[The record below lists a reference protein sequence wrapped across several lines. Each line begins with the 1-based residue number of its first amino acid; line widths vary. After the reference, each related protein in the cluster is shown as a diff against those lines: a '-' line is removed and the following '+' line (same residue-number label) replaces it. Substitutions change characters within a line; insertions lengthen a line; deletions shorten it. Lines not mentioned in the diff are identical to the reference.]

1 MKGILDRI
9 EDGRHAVIL
18 VEKEGVELILPADRL
33 PEGSR
38 INSWFTIDAENGQL
52 MVTLDEELSLAKSGQ
67 AEELIARLRTR
78 KKGSR
83 FKRN

>member
-18 VEKEGVELILPADRL
+18 VEEEGVELVLPANRL
-33 PEGSR
+33 PEGSQV
-38 INSWFTIDAENGQL
+38 NSWFTIDAENGQL
-52 MVTLDEELSLAKSGQ
+52 AVTLDEETSNAKSVQ
-67 AEELIARLRTR
+67 AEELMTRLRT
-78 KKGSR
+78 KKKRSR

>member
-18 VEKEGVELILPADRL
+18 VEEEGIELVLPANRL
-33 PEGSR
+33 PEGSQV
-38 INSWFTIDAENGQL
+38 NSWFTIDAENGQL
-52 MVTLDEELSLAKSGQ
+52 AVTLDEEATFSKSKQ
-67 AEELIARLRTR
+67 ADDLMTRLRT
-78 KKGSR
+78 KKKRSR

>member
-9 EDGRHAVIL
+9 EDSRHAVIL
-18 VEKEGVELILPADRL
+18 VEEEGIELILPVNRL
-33 PEGSR
+33 PEGSQ

-52 MVTLDEELSLAKSGQ
+52 MIALDEELSLAKSEQ
-67 AEELIARLRTR
+67 AEELMTRLRTK

>member
-18 VEKEGVELILPADRL
+18 VEEEGVELVLPANLL
-33 PEGSR
+33 PEGSQV
-38 INSWFTIDAENGQL
+38 NSWFTIDAENGQL
-52 MVTLDEELSLAKSGQ
+52 AVTLDEETSNAKSVQ
-67 AEELIARLRTR
+67 AEELMTRLRTK

>member
-9 EDGRHAVIL
+9 EDDRHAVIL
-18 VEKEGVELILPADRL
+18 VEEEGIELVLPANRL
-33 PEGSR
+33 PEGSQ

-52 MVTLDEELSLAKSGQ
+52 AVTLDEETSNAKNVQ
-67 AEELIARLRTR
+67 AEELMTRLRTK

>member
-18 VEKEGVELILPADRL
+18 VEEEGVELILPANRL
-33 PEGSR
+33 PEGSQ

-52 MVTLDEELSLAKSGQ
+52 MITLDEELSLAKSEQ
-67 AEELIARLRTR
+67 AEELMTRLRIK

>member
-1 MKGILDRI
+1 MKGFFDRI
-9 EDGRHAVIL
+9 EDGGHAVIL
-18 VEKEGVELILPADRL
+18 VEEEGIELVFPADRL

-38 INSWFTIDAENGQL
+38 VNSWFIIEAENGQL
-52 MVTLDEELSLAKSGQ
+52 AVTLDGETSLAKSEQ
-67 AEELIARLRTR
+67 AEELMTRLRTK

>member
-18 VEKEGVELILPADRL
+18 VEDEGVELVLPATCL

-38 INSWFTIDAENGQL
+38 IDSWLTIGAEQGQL
-52 MVTLDEELSLAKSGQ
+52 TVTLDEKLSLAKSEQ
-67 AEELIARLRTR
+67 AEELMTRLRTK

-83 FKRN
+83 FKRD

>member
-18 VEKEGVELILPADRL
+18 LEEEGIELVLPADRL
-33 PEGSR
+33 PEGSQV
-38 INSWFTIDAENGQL
+38 NSWFTIDEENGQL
-52 MVTLDEELSLAKSGQ
+52 AVILDEKTSLAKEEQ
-67 AEELIARLRTR
+67 AEELMARLRTK

>member
-18 VEKEGVELILPADRL
+18 VEEEGIELILPANCL
-33 PEGSR
+33 PEGSQ
-38 INSWFTIDAENGQL
+38 INSWFTIDTENGQL
-52 MVTLDEELSLAKSGQ
+52 MMALDEELSLAKSEQ
-67 AEELIARLRTR
+67 AEELMARLRTK

>member
-9 EDGRHAVIL
+9 EDGIYAVIL
-18 VEKEGVELILPADRL
+18 VEDEGLELVLPANRL

-38 INSWFTIDAENGQL
+38 INSWFTIEGKNGEL
-52 MVTLDEELSLAKSGQ
+52 AVVLDEETSLIKREQ
-67 AEELIARLRTR
+67 AEELMSRLRTK

>member
-18 VEKEGVELILPADRL
+18 VEEEGIELILPANRL
-33 PEGSR
+33 PEGSQ
-38 INSWFTIDAENGQL
+38 INSWFTIDTENGQL
-52 MVTLDEELSLAKSGQ
+52 MMALDEELSLAKSEQ
-67 AEELIARLRTR
+67 AEELMARLRKK

>member
-9 EDGRHAVIL
+9 EGGRHAVIL
-18 VEKEGVELILPADRL
+18 VEEEGVELVLPANLL
-33 PEGSR
+33 PEGSQV
-38 INSWFTIDAENGQL
+38 NSWFTIDAENGQL
-52 MVTLDEELSLAKSGQ
+52 AVTLDEETSNAKSVQ
-67 AEELIARLRTR
+67 AEELMTRLRTK

>member
-9 EDGRHAVIL
+9 EDGIYAVIL
-18 VEKEGVELILPADRL
+18 VEDEGLELVLPANRL
-33 PEGSR
+33 PEGSQ
-38 INSWFTIDAENGQL
+38 IYCWFTIDAENGQL
-52 MVTLDEELSLAKSGQ
+52 AVTLDEETSLMKKGR
-67 AEELIARLRTR
+67 AEELMGRLRTK

>member
-9 EDGRHAVIL
+9 EDERHAVIL
-18 VEKEGVELILPADRL
+18 VEEEGIELVLPANRL
-33 PEGSR
+33 PEGSH

-52 MVTLDEELSLAKSGQ
+52 AVTLDEETSMAKREQ
-67 AEELIARLRTR
+67 AEELITRLRTK

-83 FKRN
+83 FKRK

>member
-18 VEKEGVELILPADRL
+18 VEEEGIELILPANRL
-33 PEGSR
+33 PAGSQ

-52 MVTLDEELSLAKSGQ
+52 MIALDKELSLAKSEQ
-67 AEELIARLRTR
+67 AEELMTRLRTK

>member
-9 EDGRHAVIL
+9 EDGRHAIIL
-18 VEKEGVELILPADRL
+18 VEEEGVELVLPANRL
-33 PEGSR
+33 PEGSQV
-38 INSWFTIDAENGQL
+38 NSWFTIDAEDGQL
-52 MVTLDEELSLAKSGQ
+52 AVTLDEETSIAKTAQ
-67 AEELIARLRTR
+67 AEELVARLRTK

>member
-9 EDGRHAVIL
+9 EDGIHAVIL
-18 VEKEGVELILPADRL
+18 VEDEGLELVLPANCL

-38 INSWFTIDAENGQL
+38 IYSWFTIDAENGQL
-52 MVTLDEELSLAKSGQ
+52 AVTLDEETSLMKKRR
-67 AEELIARLRTR
+67 AEELMARLRTK

-83 FKRN
+83 FKRD

>member
-9 EDGRHAVIL
+9 EDGIYAVIL
-18 VEKEGVELILPADRL
+18 VEEEGVELVLPANRL

-52 MVTLDEELSLAKSGQ
+52 AIILDEETSLIKRGQ
-67 AEELIARLRTR
+67 AEELMARLRTK

>member
-18 VEKEGVELILPADRL
+18 VEEEGVELVLPANRL
-33 PEGSR
+33 PEGSQV
-38 INSWFTIDAENGQL
+38 NSWFTIDAENGQL
-52 MVTLDEELSLAKSGQ
+52 AVTLDEETSNAKSVQ
-67 AEELIARLRTR
+67 AEELMTRLRTK

>member
-9 EDGRHAVIL
+9 EDGIYAVIL
-18 VEKEGVELILPADRL
+18 VEDEGLELVLPANRL

-38 INSWFTIDAENGQL
+38 IYSWFTIDAENGQL
-52 MVTLDEELSLAKSGQ
+52 AVTLDEETSLIKSGQ
-67 AEELIARLRTR
+67 AEELVGRLRMK

>member
-9 EDGRHAVIL
+9 EGGRHAVIL
-18 VEKEGVELILPADRL
+18 VEEEGVELVLPANLL
-33 PEGSR
+33 PEGSQV
-38 INSWFTIDAENGQL
+38 NSWFTIDAENGQL
-52 MVTLDEELSLAKSGQ
+52 AVTLDEETSNAKNVQ
-67 AEELIARLRTR
+67 AEELMTRLRTK

>member
-9 EDGRHAVIL
+9 EDGRYAVIL
-18 VEKEGVELILPADRL
+18 VEEEGIELILPANRL

-52 MVTLDEELSLAKSGQ
+52 MMALDEELSLAKSEQ
-67 AEELIARLRTR
+67 AEELMARLRKK

>member
-18 VEKEGVELILPADRL
+18 VEEEGVELVLPANRL
-33 PEGSR
+33 PEGSQV
-38 INSWFTIDAENGQL
+38 NSWFTIDAENGQL
-52 MVTLDEELSLAKSGQ
+52 AVTLDEETSIAKTGQ
-67 AEELIARLRTR
+67 AEELMTRLRT
-78 KKGSR
+78 KKKRSR

>member
-18 VEKEGVELILPADRL
+18 VEEEGIELILPANRL

-52 MVTLDEELSLAKSGQ
+52 MMALDEELSLAKSEQ
-67 AEELIARLRTR
+67 AEELMARLRKK

>member
-9 EDGRHAVIL
+9 EDDRHAVIL
-18 VEKEGVELILPADRL
+18 VEEEGIELVLPANRL
-33 PEGSR
+33 PEGSQ

-52 MVTLDEELSLAKSGQ
+52 AVTLDEETSNAKSVQ
-67 AEELIARLRTR
+67 AEELMTRLRTK

>member
-9 EDGRHAVIL
+9 EDGIYAVIL
-18 VEKEGVELILPADRL
+18 VEEEGVELVLPANRL

-52 MVTLDEELSLAKSGQ
+52 AIILDEETSFMKRRQ
-67 AEELIARLRTR
+67 AEELMARLRTR

>member
-18 VEKEGVELILPADRL
+18 VEAEGIELVLPANRL
-33 PEGSR
+33 PEGSQ

-52 MVTLDEELSLAKSGQ
+52 ALSLDQKTTSSKSEQ
-67 AEELIARLRTR
+67 AEELMMRLRR
-78 KKGSR
+78 KKKGSR